1 MQTFIAQLKDLLS
14 HNRTAVVLDLLPTVF
29 RQKEEAFN
37 VAVLLRARY
46 SKVREDQLGNLLT
59 EEEASVEYTKINN
72 AALVL
77 LEDAEGLSF
86 DAAAAQKLLDE
97 LLAEDEKWRIREGF
111 LDRVRQSQAENIARS
126 KGDALI
132 SHRVSSKVAVWIV
145 LPMFLIFAIAFLI
158 LAIKSPGVTTR
169 QPAPGYQNT
178 KPKTEQP
185 VAPAPKKDVPPPLR
199 NQ

>member
-1 MQTFIAQLKDLLS
+1 MQPFIAQLKDLLS

-37 VAVLLRARY
+37 VAILLRGRY

-77 LEDAEGLSF
+77 LEDAEGLTF
-86 DAAAAQKLLDE
+86 DATSAQKLLDE

-111 LDRVRQSQAENIARS
+111 LDRIRQSQAENIARS

-158 LAIKSPGVTTR
+158 LAIKSPGVTTK